1 MEERIQK
8 ILSQAG
14 IASRREAERIITEG
28 RVTVNGAVVA
38 ELGAKADPARDKI
51 TVDGK
56 PVTIEEQRVYL
67 LLNKP
72 VGYMTTLKDPEGRPI
87 VTDLLKGLGVRVFPV
102 GRLDYNTEGLLLL
115 TNDGAWANRLA
126 HPRHEVDKEY
136 LVRVRGTVTR
146 EQITRLAGGLDLD
159 DGKTAPARVAQTK
172 QSDNNTWLTITIHE
186 GRYRQVRRMCEA
198 VSLSVV
204 RLRRIRYGSL
214 ALGELKPGEYRH
226 LTPAEV
232 RELAGEAPRREKVP
246 APAKAS
252 IPARGAAAKP
262 RPAATTEWRQKERPA
277 EPKGRP
283 ARPQPAERQQKER
296 AAESKGRGG
305 KPQPTDRRRGENPA
319 DAKGGR
325 RPHKPGKR

>member
-14 IASRREAERIITEG
+14 VASRREAERMITAG
-28 RVTVNGAVVA
+28 RVTVNGTPVT
-38 ELGAKADPARDKI
+38 ELGAKADPARDRI

-56 PVTIEEQRVYL
+56 PVTVEEQRVYI

-72 VGYMTTLKDPEGRPI
+72 VGYVTTLKDPDGRPI
-87 VTDLLKGLGVRVFPV
+87 VTDLLKGVGVRVFPV

-136 LVRVRGTVTR
+136 LVRVRGTVAK
-146 EQITRLAGGLDLD
+146 EQISRLERGVELD
-159 DGKTAPARVAQTK
+159 DGKTAPARAAVTK
-172 QSDNNTWLTITIHE
+172 QSDNNSWVSITIHE

-204 RLRRIRYGSL
+204 RLRRVRYGSL
-214 ALGELKPGEYRH
+214 ALGELKIGEFRY

-232 RELAGEAPRREKVP
+232 
-246 APAKAS
+246 KALDGT
-252 IPARGAAAKP
+252 AP
-262 RPAATTEWRQKERPA
+262 RPAGTSSRRAPGMTPGDGDKGGQA
-277 EPKGRP
+277 EK
-283 ARPQPAERQQKER
+283 AVK
-296 AAESKGRGG
+296 K
-305 KPQPTDRRRGENPA
+305 RRG
-319 DAKGGR
+319 
-325 RPHKPGKR
+325 

>member
-1 MEERIQK
+1 MEERLQK

-14 IASRREAERIITEG
+14 VASRREAERMITDG
-28 RVTVNGAVVA
+28 RVMVNGAPVT
-38 ELGAKADPARDKI
+38 ELGTKADPSRDNI

-56 PVTIEEQRVYL
+56 PVTVEEKRVYI

-115 TNDGAWANRLA
+115 TNDGEWANSLA

-146 EQITRLAGGLDLD
+146 EQITRLEQGVELE
-159 DGKTAPARVAQTK
+159 DGKTAPARVAVTK
-172 QSDNNTWLTITIHE
+172 QSDNNTWISITIHE

-204 RLRRIRYGSL
+204 RLRRIRYGAL
-214 ALGELKPGEYRH
+214 AIGELKLGEYRR
-226 LTPAEV
+226 LTPGEV
-232 RELAGEAPRREKVP
+232 AALAD
-246 APAKAS
+246 
-252 IPARGAAAKP
+252 
-262 RPAATTEWRQKERPA
+262 
-277 EPKGRP
+277 GRK
-283 ARPQPAERQQKER
+283 R
-296 AAESKGRGG
+296 
-305 KPQPTDRRRGENPA
+305 
-319 DAKGGR
+319 GR
-325 RPHKPGKR
+325 R